1 MRGNNIKKTE
11 DVEKMLT
18 IIESDF
24 MRKYINEHTDSNYTL
39 IYKYLTHSDII
50 APGKRNERQGI
61 EKNHLNYLSLDAM
74 EEMEKRGQKFETAH
88 QTCIA
93 VSDTFCEKLGMPV
106 GRGDQR
112 YIEQYAD
119 VYLVNDTLEYFEID
133 YTKKIF
139 EKLGKMPNNWKF
151 DEYRLNLDKDRAV
164 TKINLTYAAHGVGTA
179 RDVEFHK
186 LRRSLFRNDRI
197 MFLIENKGN
206 LQNNVFILLS
216 KNPVFYTILGIKNDK
231 WLKVAE
237 EDIRRKEYALSK
249 ENKIS
254 AAEVVDRRQQSAW
267 RKKLAEE
274 MMNYT
279 INEYEVFCPLTY
291 ITVNYENAGTLFRAS
306 HIKRYADC
314 SDQEKFDINNGILM
328 CANADA
334 LFDKHLIT
342 ISDEGEIIFSELIKN
357 DRVLIN
363 KLLLTQ
369 PVFKDILNAE
379 RLHYLEEHRKV
390 FAEKEQRRLSGNI
403 EYYEDD
409 DDGDIGGDIFTLAEE
424 SEKYTYE

>member
-1 MRGNNIKKTE
+1 MKGNNIKKTE

-18 IIESDF
+18 IIESDY
-24 MRKYINEHTDSNYTL
+24 MRKYIEENSDLNDTS

-61 EKNHLNYLSLDAM
+61 EKNHLNYLSLDDMKEM
-74 EEMEKRGQKFETAH
+74 EEKGQKFETAH

-93 VSDTFCEKLGMPV
+93 VSDTFCEKLGMPA
-106 GRGDQR
+106 GRGAQR
-112 YIEQYAD
+112 YVEEYAN
-119 VYLVNDTLEYFEID
+119 VYLVNDTLEYFSID
-133 YTKKIF
+133 YSKKVF
-139 EKLGKMPNNWKF
+139 EKLGKVPNWNF
-151 DEYRLNLDKDRAV
+151 DEYRLNLDTESNV

-186 LRRSLFRNDRI
+186 LRRNLFRNDRV
-197 MFLIENKGN
+197 MFLIENKSN
-206 LQNNVFILLS
+206 SENNVFILLS

-231 WLKVAE
+231 WLKIAE
-237 EDIRRKEYALSK
+237 EDIRRKEYALVN
-249 ENKIS
+249 ENNLS
-254 AAEVVDRRQQSAW
+254 TAEVVDRRQQSAW

-291 ITVNYENAGTLFRAS
+291 ITINYENAGTLFRAS

-314 SDQEKFDINNGILM
+314 TDQEKFDINNGILM

-342 ISDEGEIIFSELIKN
+342 ISNDGEIIFSQLIKN
-357 DRVLIN
+357 DRRLISN
-363 KLLLTQ
+363 LLLNQ
-369 PVFKDILNAE
+369 PIFKDILNE
-379 RLHYLEEHRKV
+379 QRLYYLEEHRRI
-390 FAEKEQRRLSGNI
+390 FEEKEQRRLSGTI
-403 EYYEDD
+403 EYYEENDD
-409 DDGDIGGDIFTLAEE
+409 ENSDGDIFTLAEE
-424 SEKYTYE
+424 GVEYTYK

>member
-11 DVEKMLT
+11 DIDKMLT

-24 MRKYINEHTDSNYTL
+24 MRKYINEHRDSNYTL

-61 EKNHLNYLSLDAM
+61 EKNYLNYLSLEAM
-74 EEMEKRGQKFETAH
+74 KEMERKNQKFETAH

-106 GRGDQR
+106 GRGEQR
-112 YIEQYAD
+112 YVEQYAD
-119 VYLVNDTLEYFEID
+119 VYLVNDTLEYFDIN
-133 YTKKIF
+133 YTRKVF
-139 EKLGKMPNNWKF
+139 EKLDKIPNWKF
-151 DEYRLNLDKDRAV
+151 EDYKLNLDNENEI

-179 RDVEFHK
+179 RDIEFHK

-197 MFLIENKGN
+197 MFLIENKLN
-206 LQNNVFILLS
+206 SQNNVFILLS
-216 KNPVFYTILGIKNDK
+216 KNPVFYTILEIKNNR
-231 WLKVAE
+231 WLKIAE
-237 EDIRRKEYALSK
+237 EDIKRKEYILTQQKNVST
-249 ENKIS
+249 EEI
-254 AAEVVDRRQQSAW
+254 VDRRQQSAW
-267 RKKLAEE
+267 RKRLAEE

-279 INEYEVFCPLTY
+279 TNEYEVFCPLTY

-314 SDQEKFDINNGILM
+314 SNQEKFDINNGILM

-342 ISDEGEIIFSELIKN
+342 ISNDGEIIFSELIKN

-363 KLLLTQ
+363 KLLLNQ
-369 PVFKDILNAE
+369 PVFKDILNDE
-379 RLHYLEEHRKV
+379 RLHYLEEHRRV
-390 FAEKEQRRLSGNI
+390 FAEKEQRRLSGTI

-409 DDGDIGGDIFTLAEE
+409 GDEDIFTLVEE
-424 SEKYTYE
+424 SAEYTYK

>member
-24 MRKYINEHTDSNYTL
+24 MRRYINENKGSDYTL

-50 APGKRNERQGI
+50 APGKRNERQGL
-61 EKNHLNYLSLDAM
+61 EKNHLNYLSLEAM
-74 EEMEKRGQKFETAH
+74 LEMERKGQKFETAH

-106 GRGDQR
+106 GRGEQR
-112 YIEQYAD
+112 YVEEYAN
-119 VYLVNDTLEYFEID
+119 VYLVNDTLEYFSID
-133 YTKKIF
+133 YSKKVF
-139 EKLGKMPNNWKF
+139 EKLGKLPNWNF
-151 DEYRLNLDKDRAV
+151 DDYKLNLDTENNV

-186 LRRSLFRNDRI
+186 LRRNLFRNDRI
-197 MFLIENKGN
+197 MFLIENKKNGE
-206 LQNNVFILLS
+206 NNVFILLS

-231 WLKVAE
+231 WLRIAE
-237 EDIRRKEYALSK
+237 EDIKRKEYELTQQKNIK
-249 ENKIS
+249 EEEI
-254 AAEVVDRRQQSAW
+254 VDRRQQAAW
-267 RKKLAEE
+267 RKRLAEE

-279 INEYEVFCPLTY
+279 TNEYEVFCPLTY

-314 SDQEKFDINNGILM
+314 SNQEKFDLNNGILM

-342 ISDEGEIIFSELIKN
+342 ISNEGELIFSELIKN
-357 DRVLIN
+357 DRKLIN
-363 KLLLTQ
+363 NLLLNQ
-369 PVFKDILNAE
+369 PIFKDILNNE

-390 FAEKEQRRLSGNI
+390 FAEKEQKRLSGTI

-409 DDGDIGGDIFTLAEE
+409 DDGDGDIFTLAEE
-424 SEKYTYE
+424 SAKYTYD

>member
-24 MRKYINEHTDSNYTL
+24 MRRYINENKGSDYTL

-50 APGKRNERQGI
+50 APGKRNERQGL
-61 EKNHLNYLSLDAM
+61 EKNYLNYLSLEAM
-74 EEMEKRGQKFETAH
+74 LEMERKGQKFETAH

-106 GRGDQR
+106 GRGEQR
-112 YIEQYAD
+112 YVEEYAN
-119 VYLVNDTLEYFEID
+119 VYLVNDTLEYFSID
-133 YTKKIF
+133 YSKKVF
-139 EKLGKMPNNWKF
+139 EKLGKLPNWNF
-151 DEYRLNLDKDRAV
+151 DDYKLNLDTENKV
-164 TKINLTYAAHGVGTA
+164 TKINLTYAAYGVGTA

-186 LRRSLFRNDRI
+186 LRRNLFRNDRI
-197 MFLIENKGN
+197 MFLIENKKNGE
-206 LQNNVFILLS
+206 NNVFILLS

-231 WLKVAE
+231 WLRIAE
-237 EDIRRKEYALSK
+237 EDIKRKEYELTQQK
-249 ENKIS
+249 NIK
-254 AAEVVDRRQQSAW
+254 AEEIVDRRQQAAW
-267 RKKLAEE
+267 RKRLAEE

-279 INEYEVFCPLTY
+279 TNEYEVFCPLTY

-314 SDQEKFDINNGILM
+314 SNQEKFDLNNGILM

-342 ISDEGEIIFSELIKN
+342 ISNEGELIFSELIKN
-357 DRVLIN
+357 DRKLIN
-363 KLLLTQ
+363 NLLLNQ
-369 PVFKDILNAE
+369 PIFKDILNNE

-390 FAEKEQRRLSGNI
+390 FAEKEQKRLSGTI

-409 DDGDIGGDIFTLAEE
+409 DDGDGDIFTLAEE
-424 SEKYTYE
+424 SAKYTYD

>member
-24 MRKYINEHTDSNYTL
+24 MRRYINENKGSDYTL

-50 APGKRNERQGI
+50 APGKRNERQGL
-61 EKNHLNYLSLDAM
+61 EKNYLNYLSSEAM
-74 EEMEKRGQKFETAH
+74 LEMERKGQKFETAH

-106 GRGDQR
+106 GRGEQR
-112 YIEQYAD
+112 YVEEYAN
-119 VYLVNDTLEYFEID
+119 VYLVNDTLEYFSID
-133 YTKKIF
+133 YSKKVF
-139 EKLGKMPNNWKF
+139 EKLGKLPNWNF
-151 DEYRLNLDKDRAV
+151 DDYKLNLDTENKV

-186 LRRSLFRNDRI
+186 LRRNLFRNDRI
-197 MFLIENKGN
+197 MFLIENKKNGE
-206 LQNNVFILLS
+206 NNVFILLS

-231 WLKVAE
+231 WLRIAE
-237 EDIRRKEYALSK
+237 EDIKRKEYELTQQK
-249 ENKIS
+249 NIK
-254 AAEVVDRRQQSAW
+254 AEEIVDRRQQAAW
-267 RKKLAEE
+267 RKRLAEE

-279 INEYEVFCPLTY
+279 TNEYEVFCPLTY

-314 SDQEKFDINNGILM
+314 SNQEKFDLNNGILM

-342 ISDEGEIIFSELIKN
+342 ISNEGELIFSELIKN
-357 DRVLIN
+357 DRKLIN
-363 KLLLTQ
+363 NLLLNQ
-369 PVFKDILNAE
+369 PIFKDILNNE

-390 FAEKEQRRLSGNI
+390 FAEKEQKRLSGTI

-409 DDGDIGGDIFTLAEE
+409 DDGDGDIFTLAEE
-424 SEKYTYE
+424 SAKYTYD

>member
-24 MRKYINEHTDSNYTL
+24 MRRYINENKGSDYTL

-50 APGKRNERQGI
+50 APGKRNERQGL
-61 EKNHLNYLSLDAM
+61 EKNYLNYLSLEAM
-74 EEMEKRGQKFETAH
+74 LEMERKGQKFETAH

-106 GRGDQR
+106 GRGEQR
-112 YIEQYAD
+112 YVEEYAN
-119 VYLVNDTLEYFEID
+119 VYLVNDTLEYFSID
-133 YTKKIF
+133 YSKKVF
-139 EKLGKMPNNWKF
+139 EKLGKLPNWNF
-151 DEYRLNLDKDRAV
+151 DDYKLNLDTENKV

-186 LRRSLFRNDRI
+186 LRRNLFRNDRI
-197 MFLIENKGN
+197 MFLIENKKNGE
-206 LQNNVFILLS
+206 NNVFILLS

-231 WLKVAE
+231 WLRIAE
-237 EDIRRKEYALSK
+237 EDIKRKEYELTQQK
-249 ENKIS
+249 NIK
-254 AAEVVDRRQQSAW
+254 AEEIVDRRQQAAW
-267 RKKLAEE
+267 RKRLAEE

-279 INEYEVFCPLTY
+279 TNEYEVFCPLTY

-314 SDQEKFDINNGILM
+314 SNQEKFDLNNGILM

-342 ISDEGEIIFSELIKN
+342 ISNEGELIFSELIKN
-357 DRVLIN
+357 DRKLIN
-363 KLLLTQ
+363 NLLLNQ
-369 PVFKDILNAE
+369 PIFKDILNNE

-390 FAEKEQRRLSGNI
+390 FAEKEQKRLSGTI

-409 DDGDIGGDIFTLAEE
+409 DDGDGDIFTLAEE
-424 SEKYTYE
+424 SAKYTYD

>member
-24 MRKYINEHTDSNYTL
+24 MRRYINENKGSDYTL

-50 APGKRNERQGI
+50 APGKRNERQGL
-61 EKNHLNYLSLDAM
+61 EKNYLNYLSLEAM
-74 EEMEKRGQKFETAH
+74 LEMERKGQKFETAH

-106 GRGDQR
+106 GRGEQR
-112 YIEQYAD
+112 YVEEYAN
-119 VYLVNDTLEYFEID
+119 VYLVNDTLEYFSID
-133 YTKKIF
+133 YSKKVF
-139 EKLGKMPNNWKF
+139 EKLGKLPNWNF
-151 DEYRLNLDKDRAV
+151 DDYKLNLDTENKV

-186 LRRSLFRNDRI
+186 LRRNLFRNDRI
-197 MFLIENKGN
+197 MFLIENKKNGE
-206 LQNNVFILLS
+206 NNVFILLS
-216 KNPVFYTILGIKNDK
+216 KNPVFYTILEIKNDK
-231 WLKVAE
+231 WLRIAE
-237 EDIRRKEYALSK
+237 EDIKRKEYELTQQK
-249 ENKIS
+249 NIK
-254 AAEVVDRRQQSAW
+254 AEEIVDRRQQAAW
-267 RKKLAEE
+267 RKRLAEE

-279 INEYEVFCPLTY
+279 TNEYEVFCPLTY

-314 SDQEKFDINNGILM
+314 SNQEKFDLNNGILM

-342 ISDEGEIIFSELIKN
+342 ISNEGELIFSELIKN
-357 DRVLIN
+357 DRKLIN
-363 KLLLTQ
+363 NLLLNQ
-369 PVFKDILNAE
+369 PIFKDILNNE

-390 FAEKEQRRLSGNI
+390 FAEKEQKRLSGTI

-409 DDGDIGGDIFTLAEE
+409 DDGDGDIFTLAEE
-424 SEKYTYE
+424 SAKYTYD

>member
-1 MRGNNIKKTE
+1 
-11 DVEKMLT
+11 MLT

-24 MRKYINEHTDSNYTL
+24 MRRYINENKGSDYTL

-50 APGKRNERQGI
+50 APGKRNERQGL
-61 EKNHLNYLSLDAM
+61 EKNYLNYLSLEAM
-74 EEMEKRGQKFETAH
+74 LEMERKGQKFETAH

-106 GRGDQR
+106 GRGEQR
-112 YIEQYAD
+112 YVEEYAN
-119 VYLVNDTLEYFEID
+119 VYLVNDTLEYFSID
-133 YTKKIF
+133 YSKKVF
-139 EKLGKMPNNWKF
+139 EKLGKLPNWNF
-151 DEYRLNLDKDRAV
+151 DDYKLNLDTENKV

-186 LRRSLFRNDRI
+186 LRRNLFRNDRI
-197 MFLIENKGN
+197 MFLIENKKNGE
-206 LQNNVFILLS
+206 NNVFILLS

-231 WLKVAE
+231 WLRIAE
-237 EDIRRKEYALSK
+237 EDIKRKEYELTQQK
-249 ENKIS
+249 NIK
-254 AAEVVDRRQQSAW
+254 AEEIVDRRQQAAW
-267 RKKLAEE
+267 RKRLAEE

-279 INEYEVFCPLTY
+279 TNEYEVFCPLTY

-314 SDQEKFDINNGILM
+314 SNQEKFDLNNGILM

-342 ISDEGEIIFSELIKN
+342 ISNEGELIFSELIKN
-357 DRVLIN
+357 DRKLIN
-363 KLLLTQ
+363 NLLLNQ
-369 PVFKDILNAE
+369 PIFKDILNNE

-390 FAEKEQRRLSGNI
+390 FAEKEQKRLSGTI

-409 DDGDIGGDIFTLAEE
+409 DDGDGDIFTLAEE
-424 SEKYTYE
+424 SAKYTYD

>member
-1 MRGNNIKKTE
+1 MRGNIKKTE
-11 DVEKMLT
+11 DVDKMLT

-24 MRKYINEHTDSNYTL
+24 MRKYINENIDSKYTL

-61 EKNHLNYLSLDAM
+61 EKNHLNYLSLEAM
-74 EEMEKRGQKFETAH
+74 KEMERKNQKFETAH

-93 VSDTFCEKLGMPV
+93 VSDTFCEKLGMPA
-106 GRGDQR
+106 GRGNQR
-112 YIEQYAD
+112 YVEQFAD
-119 VYLVNDTLEYFEID
+119 VYLVNDTLEYFDIS
-133 YTKKIF
+133 YTKSVF
-139 EKLGKMPNNWKF
+139 EKLDKMPNWNF
-151 DEYRLNLDKDRAV
+151 DNYRVNLDTEKGI

-179 RDVEFHK
+179 RDIEFHK

-197 MFLIENKGN
+197 MFLIENRPDS
-206 LQNNVFILLS
+206 QNNVFILLS

-231 WLKVAE
+231 WLKIAE
-237 EDIRRKEYALSK
+237 EDIKRKEYELTQQK
-249 ENKIS
+249 NVNTEEI
-254 AAEVVDRRQQSAW
+254 VDRRQQAAW
-267 RKKLAEE
+267 RKRLAEE

-279 INEYEVFCPLTY
+279 TNEYEVFCPLTY

-314 SDQEKFDINNGILM
+314 SNQEKFDLNNGILM

-342 ISDEGEIIFSELIKN
+342 INNDGEIIFSQLIKN

-369 PVFKDILNAE
+369 PVFKDILNDE
-379 RLHYLEEHRKV
+379 RLHYLEEHRRV
-390 FAEKEQRRLSGNI
+390 FQEKEERRLSGTI
-403 EYYEDD
+403 EYYEEDD
-409 DDGDIGGDIFTLAEE
+409 DDGDVGGDIFTLAEKSAE
-424 SEKYTYE
+424 YTYKN

>member
-24 MRKYINEHTDSNYTL
+24 MRRYINENKGSDYTL

-50 APGKRNERQGI
+50 APGKRNEKQGL
-61 EKNHLNYLSLDAM
+61 EKNHLNYLSLEAM
-74 EEMEKRGQKFETAH
+74 LEMERKGQKFETAH

-106 GRGDQR
+106 GRGEQR
-112 YIEQYAD
+112 YVEKYAN
-119 VYLVNDTLEYFEID
+119 VYLVNDTLEYFSID
-133 YTKKIF
+133 YSKKVF
-139 EKLGKMPNNWKF
+139 EKLGKLPNWNF
-151 DEYRLNLDKDRAV
+151 DDYKLNLDTENNV

-197 MFLIENKGN
+197 MFLIENKPDS
-206 LQNNVFILLS
+206 QNNVFILLS

-231 WLKVAE
+231 WLKIAE
-237 EDIRRKEYALSK
+237 EDIKRKEYELTEK
-249 ENKIS
+249 KNVNTEEI
-254 AAEVVDRRQQSAW
+254 VDRRQQAAW
-267 RKKLAEE
+267 RKRLAEE

-279 INEYEVFCPLTY
+279 TNEYEVFCPLTY
-291 ITVNYENAGTLFRAS
+291 ISVNYENAGTLFRAS

-314 SDQEKFDINNGILM
+314 SNQEKFDLNNGILM

-342 ISDEGEIIFSELIKN
+342 INNDGEIVFSELIKN

-369 PVFKDILNAE
+369 PVFKDILNDE
-379 RLHYLEEHRKV
+379 RLHYLEEHRRV
-390 FAEKEQRRLSGNI
+390 FEEKEQRRLSGTI
-403 EYYEDD
+403 GYYEEDD
-409 DDGDIGGDIFTLAEE
+409 DEDGDIFTLAEE
-424 SEKYTYE
+424 SGEYTYK

>member
-1 MRGNNIKKTE
+1 MRGNNIMKTE

-24 MRKYINEHTDSNYTL
+24 MRRYINENKGSDYTL

-50 APGKRNERQGI
+50 APGKRNERQGL
-61 EKNHLNYLSLDAM
+61 EKNHLNYLSLEAM
-74 EEMEKRGQKFETAH
+74 LEMERKGQKFETAH

-106 GRGDQR
+106 GRGEQR
-112 YIEQYAD
+112 YVEEYAN
-119 VYLVNDTLEYFEID
+119 VYLVNDTLEYFSID
-133 YTKKIF
+133 YSKKVF
-139 EKLGKMPNNWKF
+139 EKLGKLPNWNF
-151 DEYRLNLDKDRAV
+151 DDYKLNLDTENNV

-186 LRRSLFRNDRI
+186 LRRNLFRNDRI
-197 MFLIENKGN
+197 MFLIENKKNGE
-206 LQNNVFILLS
+206 NNVFILLS

-231 WLKVAE
+231 WLRIAE
-237 EDIRRKEYALSK
+237 EDIKRKEYELTQQK
-249 ENKIS
+249 NIK
-254 AAEVVDRRQQSAW
+254 AEEIVDRRQQAAW
-267 RKKLAEE
+267 RKRLAEE

-279 INEYEVFCPLTY
+279 TNEYEVFCPLTY

-314 SDQEKFDINNGILM
+314 SNQEKFDLNNGILM

-342 ISDEGEIIFSELIKN
+342 ISNEGELIFSELIKN
-357 DRVLIN
+357 DRKLIN
-363 KLLLTQ
+363 NLLLNQ
-369 PVFKDILNAE
+369 PIFKDILNNE

-390 FAEKEQRRLSGNI
+390 FAEKEQKRLSGTI

-409 DDGDIGGDIFTLAEE
+409 DDGDGDISTLAEE
-424 SEKYTYE
+424 SAKYTYK

>member
-24 MRKYINEHTDSNYTL
+24 MRRYINENKGSDYTL

-50 APGKRNERQGI
+50 APGKRNERQGL
-61 EKNHLNYLSLDAM
+61 EKNHLNYLSLEAM
-74 EEMEKRGQKFETAH
+74 LEMERKGQKFETAH

-106 GRGDQR
+106 GRGEQR
-112 YIEQYAD
+112 YVEEYAN
-119 VYLVNDTLEYFEID
+119 VYLVNDTLEYFSID
-133 YTKKIF
+133 YSKKVF
-139 EKLGKMPNNWKF
+139 EKLGKLPNWNF
-151 DEYRLNLDKDRAV
+151 DDYKLNLDTENNV

-186 LRRSLFRNDRI
+186 LRRNLFRNDRI
-197 MFLIENKGN
+197 MFLIENKKNGE
-206 LQNNVFILLS
+206 NNVFILLS

-231 WLKVAE
+231 WLRIAE
-237 EDIRRKEYALSK
+237 EDIKRKEYELTQQK
-249 ENKIS
+249 NIK
-254 AAEVVDRRQQSAW
+254 AEEIVDRRQQAAW
-267 RKKLAEE
+267 RKRLAEE

-279 INEYEVFCPLTY
+279 TNEYEVFCPLTY

-314 SDQEKFDINNGILM
+314 SNQEKFDLNNGILM

-342 ISDEGEIIFSELIKN
+342 ISNEGELIFSELIKN
-357 DRVLIN
+357 DRKLIN
-363 KLLLTQ
+363 NLLLNQ
-369 PVFKDILNAE
+369 PIFKDILNNE

-390 FAEKEQRRLSGNI
+390 FAEKEQKRLSGTI

-409 DDGDIGGDIFTLAEE
+409 DDGDGDIFTLAEE
-424 SEKYTYE
+424 SAKYTYK

>member
-24 MRKYINEHTDSNYTL
+24 MRRYINENKGSDYTL

-50 APGKRNERQGI
+50 APGKRNERQGL
-61 EKNHLNYLSLDAM
+61 EKNHLNYLSLEAM
-74 EEMEKRGQKFETAH
+74 LEMERKGQKFETAH

-106 GRGDQR
+106 GRGEQR
-112 YIEQYAD
+112 YVEKYAN
-119 VYLVNDTLEYFEID
+119 VYLVNDTLEYFSID
-133 YTKKIF
+133 YSKKVF
-139 EKLGKMPNNWKF
+139 EKLGKLPNWNF
-151 DEYRLNLDKDRAV
+151 DDYKLNLDTENKV

-186 LRRSLFRNDRI
+186 LRRNLFRNDRI
-197 MFLIENKGN
+197 MFLIENKKNGE
-206 LQNNVFILLS
+206 NNVFILLS

-231 WLKVAE
+231 WLRIAE
-237 EDIRRKEYALSK
+237 EDIKRKEYELTQQK
-249 ENKIS
+249 NIK
-254 AAEVVDRRQQSAW
+254 AEEIVDRRQQAAW
-267 RKKLAEE
+267 RKRLAEE

-279 INEYEVFCPLTY
+279 TNEYEVFCPLTY

-314 SDQEKFDINNGILM
+314 SNQEKFDLNNGILM

-342 ISDEGEIIFSELIKN
+342 ISNEGELIFSELIKN
-357 DRVLIN
+357 DRKLIN
-363 KLLLTQ
+363 NLLLNQ
-369 PVFKDILNAE
+369 PIFKDILNNE

-390 FAEKEQRRLSGNI
+390 FAEKEQKRLSGTI

-409 DDGDIGGDIFTLAEE
+409 DDGDGDIFTLAEE
-424 SEKYTYE
+424 SAKYTYD

>member
-1 MRGNNIKKTE
+1 MRGNIKKTE
-11 DVEKMLT
+11 DVDKMLT

-24 MRKYINEHTDSNYTL
+24 MRKYINENIDSKYTL

-61 EKNHLNYLSLDAM
+61 EKNHLNYLSLEAM
-74 EEMEKRGQKFETAH
+74 KEMERKNQKFETAH

-93 VSDTFCEKLGMPV
+93 VSDTFCEKLGMPA
-106 GRGDQR
+106 GRGNQR
-112 YIEQYAD
+112 YVEQFAD
-119 VYLVNDTLEYFEID
+119 VYLVNDTLEYFDIS
-133 YTKKIF
+133 YTKSVF
-139 EKLGKMPNNWKF
+139 EKLDKMPNWNF
-151 DEYRLNLDKDRAV
+151 DDYRVNLDTEKGI

-179 RDVEFHK
+179 RDIEFHK

-197 MFLIENKGN
+197 MFLIENRPDS
-206 LQNNVFILLS
+206 QNNVFILLS

-231 WLKVAE
+231 WLKIAE
-237 EDIRRKEYALSK
+237 EDIKRKEYELTQQK
-249 ENKIS
+249 NVNTEEI
-254 AAEVVDRRQQSAW
+254 VDRRQQAAW
-267 RKKLAEE
+267 RKRLAEE

-279 INEYEVFCPLTY
+279 TNEYEVFCPLTY

-314 SDQEKFDINNGILM
+314 SNQEKFDLNNGILM

-342 ISDEGEIIFSELIKN
+342 INNDGEIIFSQLIKN

-369 PVFKDILNAE
+369 PVFKDILNDE
-379 RLHYLEEHRKV
+379 RLHYLEEHRRV
-390 FAEKEQRRLSGNI
+390 FQEKEERRLSGTI

-409 DDGDIGGDIFTLAEE
+409 DDGDVGGDIFTLAEKSAE
-424 SEKYTYE
+424 YTYKN

>member
-24 MRKYINEHTDSNYTL
+24 MRRYINENKGSDYTL

-50 APGKRNERQGI
+50 APGKRNERQGL
-61 EKNHLNYLSLDAM
+61 EKNYLNYLSLEAM
-74 EEMEKRGQKFETAH
+74 LEMERKGQKFETAH

-106 GRGDQR
+106 GRGEQR
-112 YIEQYAD
+112 YVEEYAN
-119 VYLVNDTLEYFEID
+119 VYLVNDTLEYFSID
-133 YTKKIF
+133 YSKKVF
-139 EKLGKMPNNWKF
+139 EKLGKLPNWNF
-151 DEYRLNLDKDRAV
+151 DDYKLNLDTENKV

-186 LRRSLFRNDRI
+186 LRRNLFRNDRI
-197 MFLIENKGN
+197 MFLIENKKNGE
-206 LQNNVFILLS
+206 NNVFILLS

-231 WLKVAE
+231 WLRIAE
-237 EDIRRKEYALSK
+237 EDIKRKEYELTQQK
-249 ENKIS
+249 NIK
-254 AAEVVDRRQQSAW
+254 AEEIVDRRQQAAW
-267 RKKLAEE
+267 RKRLAEE

-279 INEYEVFCPLTY
+279 TNEYEVFCPLTY

-314 SDQEKFDINNGILM
+314 SNQEKFDLNNGILM

-342 ISDEGEIIFSELIKN
+342 ISNEGELIFSELIKN
-357 DRVLIN
+357 DRKLIN
-363 KLLLTQ
+363 NLLLNQ
-369 PVFKDILNAE
+369 PIFKDILNNE

-390 FAEKEQRRLSGNI
+390 FAEKEQKRLSGTS

-409 DDGDIGGDIFTLAEE
+409 DDGDGDIFTLAEE
-424 SEKYTYE
+424 SAKYTYD

>member
-24 MRKYINEHTDSNYTL
+24 MRRYINENKGSDYTL

-50 APGKRNERQGI
+50 APGKRNERQGL
-61 EKNHLNYLSLDAM
+61 EKNHLNYLSLEAM
-74 EEMEKRGQKFETAH
+74 LEMERKGQKFETAH

-106 GRGDQR
+106 GRGEQR
-112 YIEQYAD
+112 YVEEYAN
-119 VYLVNDTLEYFEID
+119 VYLVNDTLEYFSID
-133 YTKKIF
+133 YSKKVF
-139 EKLGKMPNNWKF
+139 EKLGKLPNWNF
-151 DEYRLNLDKDRAV
+151 DDYKLNLDTENNV

-186 LRRSLFRNDRI
+186 LRRNLFRNDRI
-197 MFLIENKGN
+197 MFLIENKKNGE
-206 LQNNVFILLS
+206 NNVFILLS

-231 WLKVAE
+231 WLRIAE
-237 EDIRRKEYALSK
+237 EDIKRKEYELTQQK
-249 ENKIS
+249 NIK
-254 AAEVVDRRQQSAW
+254 AEEIVDRRQQAAW
-267 RKKLAEE
+267 RKRLAEE

-279 INEYEVFCPLTY
+279 TNEYEVFCPLTY

-314 SDQEKFDINNGILM
+314 SNQEKFDLNNGILM
-328 CANADA
+328 SANADA

-342 ISDEGEIIFSELIKN
+342 ISNEGELIFSELIKN
-357 DRVLIN
+357 DRKLIN
-363 KLLLTQ
+363 NLLLNQ
-369 PVFKDILNAE
+369 PIFKDILNNE

-390 FAEKEQRRLSGNI
+390 FAEKEQKRLSGTI

-409 DDGDIGGDIFTLAEE
+409 DDGDGDIFTLAEE
-424 SEKYTYE
+424 SAKYTYK

>member
-11 DVEKMLT
+11 DIEKMLT

-24 MRKYINEHTDSNYTL
+24 MRNYINEHKDSNYTL

-61 EKNHLNYLSLDAM
+61 EKNYLNYLSLEAM
-74 EEMEKRGQKFETAH
+74 QEMERKNQKFETAH

-106 GRGDQR
+106 GRGEQR
-112 YIEQYAD
+112 YVEEYAN
-119 VYLVNDTLEYFEID
+119 VYLVNDTLEYFSID
-133 YTKKIF
+133 YSKKVF
-139 EKLGKMPNNWKF
+139 EKLGKLPNWNF
-151 DEYRLNLDKDRAV
+151 DDYKLNLDTENNV

-186 LRRSLFRNDRI
+186 LRRNLFRNDRI
-197 MFLIENKGN
+197 MFLIENKKNGE
-206 LQNNVFILLS
+206 NNVFILLS

-231 WLKVAE
+231 WLRIAE
-237 EDIRRKEYALSK
+237 EDIKRKEYELTQQK
-249 ENKIS
+249 NIK
-254 AAEVVDRRQQSAW
+254 AEEIVDRRQQAVW
-267 RKKLAEE
+267 RKRLAEE

-279 INEYEVFCPLTY
+279 TNEYEVFCPLTY

-314 SDQEKFDINNGILM
+314 SNQEKFDLNNGILM

-342 ISDEGEIIFSELIKN
+342 ISNEGELIFSELIKN
-357 DRVLIN
+357 DRKLIN
-363 KLLLTQ
+363 NLLLNQ
-369 PVFKDILNAE
+369 PIFKDILNNE

-390 FAEKEQRRLSGNI
+390 FAEKEQKRLSGTI

-409 DDGDIGGDIFTLAEE
+409 DDGDGDIFTLAEE
-424 SEKYTYE
+424 SAKYTYK

>member
-1 MRGNNIKKTE
+1 MKGNNIKKTE
-11 DVEKMLT
+11 DVEKMLN
-18 IIESDF
+18 IIESDY
-24 MRKYINEHTDSNYTL
+24 MRKYIKENNDSKYTL

-50 APGKRNERQGI
+50 APGKRNEKQGL

-74 EEMEKRGQKFETAH
+74 LEMEQNGQKFETAH

-106 GRGDQR
+106 GRGEQR
-112 YIEQYAD
+112 YVEEFAN

-133 YTKKIF
+133 YSKKVF

-151 DEYRLNLDKDRAV
+151 DEYKLNLDKESDV

-179 RDVEFHK
+179 RDTEFHK
-186 LRRSLFRNDRI
+186 LRRNLFRNDRI
-197 MFLIENKGN
+197 MFLIENKSN
-206 LQNNVFILLS
+206 SQNNVFILLS

-231 WLKVAE
+231 WLKIAE
-237 EDIRRKEYALSK
+237 EDIRRKEYSLIK
-249 ENKIS
+249 ENNIPT
-254 AAEVVDRRQQSAW
+254 AEVVDRRQQSAW
-267 RKKLAEE
+267 RKRLAEE

-314 SDQEKFDINNGILM
+314 SNQEKFDLNNGILM

-342 ISDEGEIIFSELIKN
+342 ISNEGEIIFSELIKN
-357 DRVLIN
+357 DRRLISN
-363 KLLLTQ
+363 LLLNQ
-369 PVFKDILNAE
+369 PIFKDILNE
-379 RLHYLEEHRKV
+379 QRLHYLEEHRKI
-390 FAEKEQRRLSGNI
+390 FEEKEEKRLSATI
-403 EYYEDD
+403 EYNEYDE
-409 DDGDIGGDIFTLAEE
+409 DGDGYIFA
-424 SEKYTYE
+424 

>member
-11 DVEKMLT
+11 DIDKMLT

-24 MRKYINEHTDSNYTL
+24 MRKYINEHRDSNYTL

-50 APGKRNERQGI
+50 APVKRNERQGI
-61 EKNHLNYLSLDAM
+61 EKNYLNYLSLEAM
-74 EEMEKRGQKFETAH
+74 KEMERKNQKFETAH

-106 GRGDQR
+106 GRGEQR
-112 YIEQYAD
+112 YVEQYAD
-119 VYLVNDTLEYFEID
+119 VYLVNDTLEYFDIN
-133 YTKKIF
+133 YTRKVF
-139 EKLGKMPNNWKF
+139 EKLDKIPNWKF
-151 DEYRLNLDKDRAV
+151 EDYKLNLDNENEI

-179 RDVEFHK
+179 RDIEFHK

-197 MFLIENKGN
+197 MFLIENKLN
-206 LQNNVFILLS
+206 SQNNVFILLS
-216 KNPVFYTILGIKNDK
+216 KNPVFYTILGIKNNR
-231 WLKVAE
+231 WLKIAE
-237 EDIRRKEYALSK
+237 EDIKRKEYILTQQKNVST
-249 ENKIS
+249 EEI
-254 AAEVVDRRQQSAW
+254 VDRRQQSAW
-267 RKKLAEE
+267 RKRLAEE

-279 INEYEVFCPLTY
+279 TNEYEVFCPLTY

-314 SDQEKFDINNGILM
+314 SNQEKFDINNGILM

-342 ISDEGEIIFSELIKN
+342 ISNDGEIIFSELIKN

-363 KLLLTQ
+363 KLLLNQ
-369 PVFKDILNAE
+369 PVFKDILNDE
-379 RLHYLEEHRKV
+379 RLHYLEEHRRV
-390 FAEKEQRRLSGNI
+390 FAEKEQRRLSGTI

-409 DDGDIGGDIFTLAEE
+409 GDEDIFTLVEE
-424 SEKYTYE
+424 SAEYTYK

>member
-24 MRKYINEHTDSNYTL
+24 MRRYINENKGSDYTL

-50 APGKRNERQGI
+50 APGKRNERQGL
-61 EKNHLNYLSLDAM
+61 EKNHLNYLSLEAM
-74 EEMEKRGQKFETAH
+74 LEMERKGQKFETAH

-106 GRGDQR
+106 GRGEQR
-112 YIEQYAD
+112 YVEEYAN
-119 VYLVNDTLEYFEID
+119 VYLVNDTLEYFSID
-133 YTKKIF
+133 YSKKVF
-139 EKLGKMPNNWKF
+139 EKLGKLPNWNF
-151 DEYRLNLDKDRAV
+151 DDYKLKLDTENKV
-164 TKINLTYAAHGVGTA
+164 TKINLRYDAHGVGTA

-186 LRRSLFRNDRI
+186 LRRNLFRNDRI
-197 MFLIENKGN
+197 MFLIENKKNGE
-206 LQNNVFILLS
+206 NNVFILLS

-231 WLKVAE
+231 WLRIAE
-237 EDIRRKEYALSK
+237 EDIKRKEYELTQQK
-249 ENKIS
+249 NIK
-254 AAEVVDRRQQSAW
+254 AEEIVDRRQQAAW
-267 RKKLAEE
+267 RKRLAEE

-279 INEYEVFCPLTY
+279 TNEYEVFCPLTY

-314 SDQEKFDINNGILM
+314 SNQEKFDLNNGILM

-342 ISDEGEIIFSELIKN
+342 ISNEGELIFSELIKN
-357 DRVLIN
+357 DRKLIN
-363 KLLLTQ
+363 NLLLNQ
-369 PVFKDILNAE
+369 PIFKDILNNE

-390 FAEKEQRRLSGNI
+390 FAEKEQKRLSGTI

-409 DDGDIGGDIFTLAEE
+409 DDGDGDIFTLAEE
-424 SEKYTYE
+424 SAKYTYD

>member
-24 MRKYINEHTDSNYTL
+24 MRRYINENEGSDYTL

-50 APGKRNERQGI
+50 APGKRNERQGL
-61 EKNHLNYLSLDAM
+61 EKNHLNYLSLEAM
-74 EEMEKRGQKFETAH
+74 LEMERKGQKFETAH

-106 GRGDQR
+106 GRGEQR
-112 YIEQYAD
+112 YVEEYAN
-119 VYLVNDTLEYFEID
+119 VYLVNDTLEYFSID
-133 YTKKIF
+133 YSKKVF
-139 EKLGKMPNNWKF
+139 EKLGKLPNWNF
-151 DEYRLNLDKDRAV
+151 DDYKLNLDTENNV

-186 LRRSLFRNDRI
+186 LRRNLFRNDRI
-197 MFLIENKGN
+197 MFLIENKKNGE
-206 LQNNVFILLS
+206 NNVFILLS

-231 WLKVAE
+231 WLRIAE
-237 EDIRRKEYALSK
+237 EDIKRKEYELTQQK
-249 ENKIS
+249 NIK
-254 AAEVVDRRQQSAW
+254 AEEIVDRRQQAVW
-267 RKKLAEE
+267 RKRLAEE

-279 INEYEVFCPLTY
+279 TNEYEVFCPLTY

-314 SDQEKFDINNGILM
+314 SNQEKFDLNNGILM

-342 ISDEGEIIFSELIKN
+342 ISNEGELIFSELIKN
-357 DRVLIN
+357 DRKLIN
-363 KLLLTQ
+363 NLLLNQ
-369 PVFKDILNAE
+369 PIFKDILNNE

-390 FAEKEQRRLSGNI
+390 FAEKEQKRLSGTI

-409 DDGDIGGDIFTLAEE
+409 DDGDGDIFTLAEE
-424 SEKYTYE
+424 SAKYTYK

>member
-1 MRGNNIKKTE
+1 MKSNIKKTE
-11 DVEKMLT
+11 DVEKMLK

-24 MRKYINEHTDSNYTL
+24 MRNYINENTDSKYTL

-74 EEMEKRGQKFETAH
+74 REMEKNNQKFETAH

-93 VSDTFCEKLGMPV
+93 VSDTFCEKLGMPA

-112 YIEQYAD
+112 YVEQYAN
-119 VYLVNDTLEYFEID
+119 VYLVNDTLEYFD
-133 YTKKIF
+133 VSYTEKVF
-139 EKLGKMPNNWKF
+139 EKLGKMPNWNF
-151 DEYRLNLDKDRAV
+151 DDYRVSLDTEKGITQID
-164 TKINLTYAAHGVGTA
+164 LTYAAHGVGTA

-197 MFLIENKGN
+197 MFLIENKPDS
-206 LQNNVFILLS
+206 QNNVFILLS

-231 WLKVAE
+231 WLKIAE
-237 EDIRRKEYALSK
+237 EDIKRKEYELTK
-249 ENKIS
+249 QNNINTEEI
-254 AAEVVDRRQQSAW
+254 VDRRQQAAW
-267 RKKLAEE
+267 RKRLAEE

-279 INEYEVFCPLTY
+279 TNEFEVFCPLTY

-314 SDQEKFDINNGILM
+314 SDQEKFDLNNGILM

-342 ISDEGEIIFSELIKN
+342 IDEKGEIIFSELIKN

-363 KLLLTQ
+363 KLLLNQ

-379 RLHYLEEHRKV
+379 RLHYLEEHR
-390 FAEKEQRRLSGNI
+390 
-403 EYYEDD
+403 
-409 DDGDIGGDIFTLAEE
+409 
-424 SEKYTYE
+424 

>member
-24 MRKYINEHTDSNYTL
+24 MRRYINENKGSDYTL

-50 APGKRNERQGI
+50 APGKRNERQGL
-61 EKNHLNYLSLDAM
+61 EKNHLNYLSLEAM
-74 EEMEKRGQKFETAH
+74 LEMERKGQKFETAH

-106 GRGDQR
+106 GRGEQR
-112 YIEQYAD
+112 YVEKYAN
-119 VYLVNDTLEYFEID
+119 VYLVNDTLEYFSID
-133 YTKKIF
+133 YSKKVF
-139 EKLGKMPNNWKF
+139 EKLGKWPNWNF
-151 DEYRLNLDKDRAV
+151 DDYKLNLDTENKV

-186 LRRSLFRNDRI
+186 LRRNLFRNDRI
-197 MFLIENKGN
+197 MFLIENKKNGE
-206 LQNNVFILLS
+206 NNVFILLS

-231 WLKVAE
+231 WLRIAE
-237 EDIRRKEYALSK
+237 EDIKRKEYELTQQK
-249 ENKIS
+249 NIK
-254 AAEVVDRRQQSAW
+254 AEEIVDRRQQAAW
-267 RKKLAEE
+267 RKRLAEE

-279 INEYEVFCPLTY
+279 TNEYEVFCPLTY

-314 SDQEKFDINNGILM
+314 SNQEKFDLNNGILM

-342 ISDEGEIIFSELIKN
+342 ISNEGKLIFSELIKN
-357 DRVLIN
+357 DRKLIN
-363 KLLLTQ
+363 NLLLNQ
-369 PVFKDILNAE
+369 PIFKDILNNE

-390 FAEKEQRRLSGNI
+390 FAEKEQKRLSGTI

-409 DDGDIGGDIFTLAEE
+409 DDGDGDIFTLAEE
-424 SEKYTYE
+424 SAKYTYD

>member
-24 MRKYINEHTDSNYTL
+24 MRRYINENKGSDYTL

-50 APGKRNERQGI
+50 APGKRNERQGL
-61 EKNHLNYLSLDAM
+61 EKNHLNYLSLEAM
-74 EEMEKRGQKFETAH
+74 LEMERKGQKFETAH

-106 GRGDQR
+106 GRGEQR
-112 YIEQYAD
+112 YVEEYAN
-119 VYLVNDTLEYFEID
+119 VYLVNDTLEYFSID
-133 YTKKIF
+133 YSKKVF
-139 EKLGKMPNNWKF
+139 EKLGKLPNWNF
-151 DEYRLNLDKDRAV
+151 DDYKLNLDTENKV

-186 LRRSLFRNDRI
+186 LRRNLFRNDRI
-197 MFLIENKGN
+197 MFLIENKKNGE
-206 LQNNVFILLS
+206 NNVFILLS

-231 WLKVAE
+231 WLRIAE
-237 EDIRRKEYALSK
+237 EDIKRKEYELTQQK
-249 ENKIS
+249 NIK
-254 AAEVVDRRQQSAW
+254 AEEIVDRRQQAAW
-267 RKKLAEE
+267 RKRLAEE

-279 INEYEVFCPLTY
+279 TNEYEVFCPLTY

-314 SDQEKFDINNGILM
+314 SNQEKFDLNNGILM

-342 ISDEGEIIFSELIKN
+342 ISNEGELIFSELIKN
-357 DRVLIN
+357 DRKLIN
-363 KLLLTQ
+363 NLLLNQ
-369 PVFKDILNAE
+369 PIFKDILNNE

-390 FAEKEQRRLSGNI
+390 FAEKEQKRLSGTI

-409 DDGDIGGDIFTLAEE
+409 DDGDIFTLAEE
-424 SEKYTYE
+424 SAKYTYD

>member
-24 MRKYINEHTDSNYTL
+24 MRRYINENKGSDYTL

-50 APGKRNERQGI
+50 APGKRNERQGL
-61 EKNHLNYLSLDAM
+61 EKNHLNYLSLEAM
-74 EEMEKRGQKFETAH
+74 LEMERKGQKFETAH

-106 GRGDQR
+106 GRGEQR
-112 YIEQYAD
+112 YVEEYAN
-119 VYLVNDTLEYFEID
+119 VYLVNDTLEYFSID
-133 YTKKIF
+133 YSKKVF
-139 EKLGKMPNNWKF
+139 EKLGNLPNWNF
-151 DEYRLNLDKDRAV
+151 DDYKLNLDTENNV

-186 LRRSLFRNDRI
+186 LRRNLFRNDRI
-197 MFLIENKGN
+197 MFLIENKKNGE
-206 LQNNVFILLS
+206 NNVFILLS

-231 WLKVAE
+231 WLRIAE
-237 EDIRRKEYALSK
+237 EDIKRKEYELTQQK
-249 ENKIS
+249 NIK
-254 AAEVVDRRQQSAW
+254 AEEIVDRRQQAAW
-267 RKKLAEE
+267 RKRLAEE

-279 INEYEVFCPLTY
+279 TNEYEVFCPLTY

-314 SDQEKFDINNGILM
+314 SNQEKFDLNNGILM

-342 ISDEGEIIFSELIKN
+342 ISNEGELIFSELIKN
-357 DRVLIN
+357 DRKLIN
-363 KLLLTQ
+363 NLLLNQ
-369 PVFKDILNAE
+369 PIFKDILNNE

-390 FAEKEQRRLSGNI
+390 FAEKEQKRLSGTI

-409 DDGDIGGDIFTLAEE
+409 DDGDGDIFTLAEE
-424 SEKYTYE
+424 SAKYTYK

>member
-11 DVEKMLT
+11 DIDKMLT

-24 MRKYINEHTDSNYTL
+24 MRKYINEHRDSNYTL

-61 EKNHLNYLSLDAM
+61 EKNYLNYLSLEAM
-74 EEMEKRGQKFETAH
+74 KEMERKNQKFETAH

-106 GRGDQR
+106 GRGEQR
-112 YIEQYAD
+112 YVEQYAD
-119 VYLVNDTLEYFEID
+119 VYLVNDTLEYFDIN
-133 YTKKIF
+133 YTRKVF
-139 EKLGKMPNNWKF
+139 EKLDKIPNWKF
-151 DEYRLNLDKDRAV
+151 EDYKLNLDNENEI

-179 RDVEFHK
+179 RDIEFHK

-197 MFLIENKGN
+197 MFLIENKLN
-206 LQNNVFILLS
+206 SQNNVFILLS
-216 KNPVFYTILGIKNDK
+216 KNPVFYTILGIKNNR
-231 WLKVAE
+231 WLKIAE
-237 EDIRRKEYALSK
+237 EDIKRKEYILTQQKNVST
-249 ENKIS
+249 EEI
-254 AAEVVDRRQQSAW
+254 VDRRQQSAW
-267 RKKLAEE
+267 RKRLAEE

-279 INEYEVFCPLTY
+279 TNEYEVFCPLTY

-314 SDQEKFDINNGILM
+314 SNQEKFDINNGILM

-342 ISDEGEIIFSELIKN
+342 ISNDGEIIFSELIKN

-363 KLLLTQ
+363 KLLLNQ
-369 PVFKDILNAE
+369 PVFKDILNDE
-379 RLHYLEEHRKV
+379 RLHYLEEHRRV
-390 FAEKEQRRLSGNI
+390 FAEKEQRRLSGTI

-409 DDGDIGGDIFTLAEE
+409 GDEDIFTLVEE
-424 SEKYTYE
+424 SAEYTYK